1 MNERLSAAAARWRRL
16 RGSHAFLM
24 SALAVG
30 VALIFGP
37 PLLAQNDHD
46 DPPVEDVAGGHTDD
60 AAHAE
65 DDDHAEGAGHGE
77 EGGHDEEGVAHPPT
91 LLNIVADLIE
101 GKSIHDANDAQNPV
115 ARFLVRY
122 KAPIYSLSITAFL
135 AIIFIR
141 GTRRMTLIPGRFQ
154 NFLEWAIE
162 SLANF
167 LEGVLGPEGKRFI
180 PFLGTLFLY
189 IYVSNICGLIPLGFT
204 PTSMLETTA
213 SMAILVFVSVQV
225 VAVQNMGLGGYL
237 KHLAGDPED
246 ALGWALVPLLMPIHI
261 VGELARP
268 LSLSMRLFGNM
279 MGEEMLLA
287 VFMGMGVAMLAFTQ
301 LPIGV
306 PLHIPFLFLSLLT
319 TFIQALVF
327 TVLSTIYFALVL
339 PHPKEAH

>member
-1 MNERLSAAAARWRRL
+1 MKQHLAAAVVRWHRL
-16 RGSHAFLM
+16 RRNRAFHLG
-24 SALAVG
+24 ALVVG

-37 PLLAQNDHD
+37 PLLAQHDHEP
-46 DPPVEDVAGGHTDD
+46 DPATSHGDGETVVEGVAGG
-60 AAHAE
+60 E
-65 DDDHAEGAGHGE
+65 EHGE
-77 EGGHDEEGVAHPPT
+77 AGGHAEEGVVHPPT
-91 LLNIVADLIE
+91 LLNIVADVVE
-101 GKSIHDANDAQNPV
+101 GESVHDAKDARNPV
-115 ARFLVRY
+115 ARFLLSF
-122 KAPIYSLSITAFL
+122 KAPIYSLFITIFL
-135 AIIFIR
+135 AVVFIR

-162 SLANF
+162 SLAGF
-167 LEGVLGPEGKRFI
+167 LEGVLGPDGKKFV

-189 IYVSNICGLIPLGFT
+189 IYLQNIFGLIPLGFT

-213 SMAILVFVSVQV
+213 SMAILVFVAVQV
-225 VAVQNMGLGGYL
+225 VAVRNMGFLGYL

-246 ALGWALVPLLMPIHI
+246 VLGWCLVPLLLPIHI

-287 VFMGMGVAMLAFTQ
+287 VFMGIGVSMLAFTH
-301 LPIGV
+301 LPVGV
-306 PLHIPFLFLSLLT
+306 PLQVPFLFLALLT

>member
-1 MNERLSAAAARWRRL
+1 MKERLSDVAARWRRL
-16 RGSHAFLM
+16 RRSHAFLM
-24 SALAVG
+24 AALVVG

-37 PLLAQNDHD
+37 PLLAQQD
-46 DPPVEDVAGGHTDD
+46 DERGHGQSDSHGDPAVEDVAAGHADD
-60 AAHAE
+60 A
-65 DDDHAEGAGHGE
+65 DHGE
-77 EGGHDEEGVAHPPT
+77 EGGHDEEGVVHPPT
-91 LLNIVADLIE
+91 LLNIVADVIE
-101 GKSIHDANDAQNPV
+101 GKSLHDAKDARNPV
-115 ARFLVRY
+115 AGFLLSY
-122 KAPIYSLSITAFL
+122 KAPIYSLAITAFL
-135 AIIFIR
+135 SFIFIR

-154 NFLEWAIE
+154 NFLEWVIE
-162 SLANF
+162 SLAGF
-167 LEGVLGPEGKRFI
+167 LEGVLGPQGRKFI

-213 SMAILVFVSVQV
+213 SMAIIVFVSVQV
-225 VAVQNMGLGGYL
+225 VAVKSMGFGGYF

-301 LPIGV
+301 LPVGF

>member
-1 MNERLSAAAARWRRL
+1 MNQRLPAAAARWRRL
-16 RGSHAFLM
+16 RRSHAFLM
-24 SALAVG
+24 GALVVG

-37 PLLAQNDHD
+37 PLLAQHDHD
-46 DPPVEDVAGGHTDD
+46 GQEEPAVE
-60 AAHAE
+60 
-65 DDDHAEGAGHGE
+65 DHAEG
-77 EGGHDEEGVAHPPT
+77 VVHPPT
-91 LLNIVADLIE
+91 LLNIVADLLE
-101 GKSIHDANDAQNPV
+101 GESLHDANDARNPV
-115 ARFLVRY
+115 ARFLLNY
-122 KAPIYSLSITAFL
+122 KGPIYSFFITALL
-135 AIIFIR
+135 AVVFIT
-141 GTRRMTLIPGRFQ
+141 GTRSMTLIPGRFQ
-154 NFLEWAIE
+154 NFLEWVIE
-162 SLANF
+162 SLAGF
-167 LEGVLGPEGKRFI
+167 LEGVLGPEGRKFI

-189 IYVSNICGLIPLGFT
+189 IYVQNICGLIPLGFT

-225 VAVQNMGLGGYL
+225 VAVRSMGFVGYL

-246 ALGWALVPLLMPIHI
+246 ALGWAMVPLLLPIHI

-287 VFMGMGVAMLAFTQ
+287 VFMGIGVSMLAFTH
-301 LPIGV
+301 LPVGF
-306 PLHIPFLFLSLLT
+306 PLHIPFLFLALLT